1 MKITGKH
8 RRNLGLVELT
18 LTLTED
24 EVTLLVRSKINELN
38 DLTQTV
44 ARQYGLINHKNKPTD
59 LLRDLASTLSFITP
73 AEHDFKLGLRP
84 VEEFN
89 VKLVPAS
96 SSSSSSQEP
105 TEEER

>member
-18 LTLTED
+18 LSLTED

-44 ARQYGLINHKNKPTD
+44 ARQYGPINHINKPTD

-73 AEHDFKLGLRP
+73 AEHEFKLGLRP

-89 VKLVPAS
+89 VKLVPS
-96 SSSSSSQEP
+96 SSPKEP
-105 TEEER
+105 TEEEH